1 MTYKIEKS
9 SMAQKKAQ
17 YQIRDLEILEELNEN
32 GQLSSVN
39 GGITEQ
45 QWQEALAFIDNL
57 DNVDVAVGHWSDGV
71 SFEHAGIYGPG
82 YSASYTYL
90 RLEY

>member
-1 MTYKIEKS
+1 MINKIEKIS
-9 SMAQKKAQ
+9 TTQKKAK

-32 GQLSSVN
+32 GQLPSIN

-57 DNVDVAVGHWSDGV
+57 DNVDVAVGHWSEGV
-71 SFEHAGIYGPG
+71 SYEFAAVSGPG
-82 YSASYTYL
+82 YVAAYEYL
-90 RLEY
+90 HVW

>member
-1 MTYKIEKS
+1 MINKIEKIS
-9 SMAQKKAQ
+9 TTQKKAQ
-17 YQIRDLEILEELNEN
+17 SQIRDLEILEELNED
-32 GQLSSVN
+32 GQLPAIN